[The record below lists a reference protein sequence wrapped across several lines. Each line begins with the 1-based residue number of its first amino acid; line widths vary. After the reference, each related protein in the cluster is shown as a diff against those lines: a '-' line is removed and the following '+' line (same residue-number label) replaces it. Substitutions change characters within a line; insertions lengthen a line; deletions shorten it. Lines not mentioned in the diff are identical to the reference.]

1 MYKRALLTL
10 AYMRI
15 QFAGLA
21 IGHPN
26 RRGKVLAEGGHP
38 EGLREFA
45 AAPTWIHRS
54 ILLDGFPMSVQ
65 HIFVLMLENR
75 AFDHMLGFAMI
86 TGRDAQTGQP
96 TQVSGL
102 TGSESNVFNGLTY
115 SVSKGADMVMPADP
129 GHEFTNVLEQLCGSA
144 ASYPPGGAYPAI
156 DKSGFVAS
164 YAASGG
170 NSAPGEV
177 LKCFA
182 PEQLPVLTALAQE
195 FAICDNW
202 HASMPGPTWPNR
214 MFVHAGSSGGL
225 DHSPTNQE
233 MVGWETVG
241 GFQFKAGSIFDAL
254 KKKGVSHRLYAGD
267 DFPMVAAIKG
277 ISLFDIHHY
286 SEFAG
291 DLSQGAFPYG
301 YVFIE
306 PSYHVLDEYR
316 NSTSQHP
323 LTDVTLGE
331 ALIKETYE
339 AIRNSALWD
348 TSVLIITWD
357 EHGGFYDHMS
367 PPAAVA
373 PGDSHPLG
381 KHNQFG
387 FTFEQYGPR
396 VPAIVVS
403 PLIAK
408 NTIDHRLYDHASIP
422 AVIKVVFGAGP
433 LTARDRQA
441 NSPDRLFSLQ
451 SARQDA
457 PTTLPSAA
465 VPTARLA
472 MSMAIPD
479 LNTVVASRPDETV
492 NQGTLPVILNS
503 ALRQDLEMSPDQRTQ
518 ILKRVESIK
527 TREQARQYLAE
538 VQTKLR
544 ARRATRDREPTP

>member
-1 MYKRALLTL
+1 
-10 AYMRI
+10 
-15 QFAGLA
+15 
-21 IGHPN
+21 
-26 RRGKVLAEGGHP
+26 
-38 EGLREFA
+38 
-45 AAPTWIHRS
+45 
-54 ILLDGFPMSVQ
+54 MSVQ

-75 AFDHMLGFAMI
+75 AFDHMLGFSMI
-86 TGRDAQTGQP
+86 NGRDAQTGQP
-96 TQVSGL
+96 TRVNGL
-102 TGSESNVFNGLTY
+102 TGSESNVFNGSTY
-115 SVSKGADMVMPADP
+115 TVSKGADLVMPADP
-129 GHEFTNVLEQLCGSA
+129 GHEFTNVLKQLCGSG
-144 ASYPPGGAYPAI
+144 ASYPPGGAYPPI
-156 DKSGFVAS
+156 DRSGFVAS

-170 NSAPGEV
+170 TAAPGEI

-182 PEQLPVLTALAQE
+182 PEQLPVLSALAQE

-214 MFVHAGSSGGL
+214 MFVHAATSGGL
-225 DHSPTNQE
+225 DHSPTRQE
-233 MVGWETVG
+233 IVGWETIG
-241 GFQFKAGSIFDAL
+241 GFQFKAGSMFDAL
-254 KKKGVSHRLYAGD
+254 KQRGVSHRLYAGD
-267 DFPMVAAIKG
+267 DFPMVAALKG

-291 DLSQGAFPYG
+291 DLSRGTFRYG

-348 TSVLIITWD
+348 TSVLIVTWD

-367 PPAAVA
+367 PPAAAA
-373 PGDSHPLG
+373 PGDSQPLG
-381 KHNQFG
+381 KHNQYG

-396 VPAIVVS
+396 VPAIVIS
-403 PLIAK
+403 PLIPK

-422 AVIKVVFGAGP
+422 ALIKAVFGAGP

-441 NSPDRLFSLQ
+441 NSPDQLFSLQ

-457 PTTLPSAA
+457 PTTLPSTAA
-465 VPTARLA
+465 PTARLV

-479 LNTVVASRPDETV
+479 LNTVVASRPSETV
-492 NQGTLPVILNS
+492 DEGTLPVILNS

-518 ILKRVESIK
+518 ILQRVESIK
-527 TREQARQYLAE
+527 TREQARQYLAD

-544 ARRATRDREPTP
+544 AHRSRS